1 MADIFP
7 MIEGAEYDALV
18 ADIKENGLHESIWL
32 YEDKIL
38 DGRNRARACKDAGVE
53 TKTREYK
60 GKDPLGFVI
69 SLNLKRRHLNESQR
83 AMIAAR
89 IATMTQ
95 SDAGKAYGKGKDDS
109 SGKFA
114 EAKVSQ
120 PEAAERMAVSPR
132 SVRSA
137 RVVQERG
144 IPELVK
150 AVDSGKMPVSKAA
163 DISKVSPE
171 KQKAAIVKHE
181 KEQAKEERMPHRTE
195 ATGYEEWYTPPEILS
210 IARKVMGGIDC
221 DPASSVEANKGVKAE
236 VFFSV
241 KDNGLKQKW
250 HGRVWMNP
258 PFCQPEVTQFSKAVT
273 QKFHDKEIS
282 EACVL
287 VNNATETDW
296 AQTLMQ
302 YASAVCFPKG
312 RVRFVDVNGIQRPG
326 SPIQGHMIFYFGKNT
341 QDFADSFSKIGK
353 VWQ

>member
-1 MADIFP
+1 MKYHPMADIFP

-53 TKTREYK
+53 IKTREYK

-89 IATMTQ
+89 IATMHQGARTDLAQ
-95 SDAGKAYGKGKDDS
+95 NCAKSQTDA
-109 SGKFA
+109 
-114 EAKVSQ
+114 
-120 PEAAERMAVSPR
+120 AARMAVSR
-132 SVRSA
+132 RTVQSA
-137 RVVQERG
+137 RVVLERG

-236 VFFSV
+236 VFFLV